1 MVETKKM
8 PQQVQKKMF
17 SISLAKK
24 NCKSVGKIAYS
35 VMSFC
40 SLSLCSMWSS
50 RLHHGRRGKACTCFP
65 KTMGKTQTDK

>member
-8 PQQVQKKMF
+8 PQQIQKKMF

-40 SLSLCSMWSS
+40 SLSLC
-50 RLHHGRRGKACTCFP
+50 TCGVVGYIMEEGESLYMFP
-65 KTMGKTQTDK
+65 ENNWQNTDR